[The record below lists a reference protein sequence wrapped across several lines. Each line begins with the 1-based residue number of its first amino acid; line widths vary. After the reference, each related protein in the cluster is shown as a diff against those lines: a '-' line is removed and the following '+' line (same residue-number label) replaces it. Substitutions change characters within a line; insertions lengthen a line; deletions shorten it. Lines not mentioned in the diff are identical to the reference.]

1 MVEHQVSP
9 NVHLDSLRSPHKNWI
24 DDIPEEELNLDL
36 EIVDIEDR
44 QEEVMKVLR
53 YDVVESDHAEV
64 DREIILI
71 EQQLKD
77 VYHNNGENWDN
88 MIDRRQY
95 HPFSLTHEQ

>member
-1 MVEHQVSP
+1 
-9 NVHLDSLRSPHKNWI
+9 
-24 DDIPEEELNLDL
+24 
-36 EIVDIEDR
+36 
-44 QEEVMKVLR
+44 MKVLL
-53 YDVVESDHAEV
+53 YDVVESDHVEI

-77 VYHNNGENWDN
+77 VYHNNGINWDN